1 MKAAVLLL
9 PSAYRADDFDGVAIG
24 ELDGDELA
32 ARNNL
37 AVAFH
42 SDPFAFQ
49 PQIADQIRHLDS
61 RFELPRF
68 SVNAEPDH
76 FSATAQSY

>member
-1 MKAAVLLL
+1 ML
-9 PSAYRADDFDGVAIG
+9 PSADRADDFDRVAIG
-24 ELDGDELA
+24 KLDGDELA

-42 SDPFAFQ
+42 CDPFAFQ
-49 PQIADQIRHLDS
+49 PQIADQIRHLDR
-61 RFELPRF
+61 RFEPPRL